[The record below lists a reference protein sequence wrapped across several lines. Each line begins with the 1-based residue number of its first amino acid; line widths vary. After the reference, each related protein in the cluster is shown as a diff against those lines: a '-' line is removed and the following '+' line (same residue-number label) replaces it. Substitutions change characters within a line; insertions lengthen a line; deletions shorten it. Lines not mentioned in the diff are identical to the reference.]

1 MSPEST
7 AHILIFRPWLPRFSV
22 LPLRCFDWPPQLAAF
37 SIGCEGVRMKRII
50 IQGAMSQDNGAVVR
64 EVLAV
69 VNGFMLSHR

>member
-1 MSPEST
+1 
-7 AHILIFRPWLPRFSV
+7 
-22 LPLRCFDWPPQLAAF
+22 
-37 SIGCEGVRMKRII
+37 MKRII